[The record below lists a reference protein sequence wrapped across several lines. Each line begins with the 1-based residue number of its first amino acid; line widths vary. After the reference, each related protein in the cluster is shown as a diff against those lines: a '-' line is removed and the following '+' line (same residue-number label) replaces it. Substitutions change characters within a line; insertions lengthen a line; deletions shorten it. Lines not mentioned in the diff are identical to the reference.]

1 MQVDI
6 VATTASDGNRKK
18 RTKTSGRRRCST
30 NNNGSDG
37 DERAVAS
44 CVGPAVFSC
53 SRSVDEVPTR
63 SCRVPVQPPERGRGF
78 DEVLP
83 CSRAAAGARTRF
95 RVMNRYHRR
104 TPPTTEAAQCMLSCR
119 STSAAH
125 CRRACYG
132 PRPMSEVDI
141 YRQGQVQRVTS
152 TRLAYYSLPE
162 PRKASVITPVHW
174 RNQSWITFGLSQPIS
189 LSQR

>member
-1 MQVDI
+1 M
-6 VATTASDGNRKK
+6 ATER
-18 RTKTSGRRRCST
+18 RERRRVVA
-30 NNNGSDG
+30 D
-37 DERAVAS
+37 AVRRIITAATAMS
-44 CVGPAVFSC
+44 APWRHV
-53 SRSVDEVPTR
+53 SVLR
-63 SCRVPVQPPERGRGF
+63 
-78 DEVLP
+78 
-83 CSRAAAGARTRF
+83 CSRAAGASTRF
-95 RVMNRYHRR
+95 RVMSRHHRR

-132 PRPMSEVDI
+132 PRLMSEVDI

-162 PRKASVITPVHW
+162 SRKATVITPVHW
-174 RNQSWITFGLSQPIS
+174 RNQRRITFGLSQPIS